1 MSSIAGSDMEKVM
14 EDTLPPLTQKEIDS
28 EISLLWQLVEA
39 GYLDIEAVKKQQEVL
54 CLKLA
59 TLN

>member
-1 MSSIAGSDMEKVM
+1 M